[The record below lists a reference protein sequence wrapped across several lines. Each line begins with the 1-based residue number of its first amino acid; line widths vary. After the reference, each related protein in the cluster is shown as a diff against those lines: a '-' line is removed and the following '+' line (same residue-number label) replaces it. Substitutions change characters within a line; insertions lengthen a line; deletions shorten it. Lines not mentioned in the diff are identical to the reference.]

1 MRPEEDHMFLGIL
14 IGTICL
20 IGLVRALVGR
30 RYYGGFH
37 HYGGYGYGPPGW
49 GGWGGYGHGAY
60 GGRRRGFLY
69 SILARLDAT
78 PTQEKAILTALDELK
93 DTARELRGTVRE
105 TRGDVART
113 LRGPTFDESALD
125 TAEKRFDDAAQRMRR
140 AAGAALAKIHEVLDD
155 RQRKV
160 LSEMIESG
168 WAAGC

>member
-1 MRPEEDHMFLGIL
+1 MFLGFL

-20 IGLVRALVGR
+20 IGLVRVLVGR

-49 GGWGGYGHGAY
+49 GGGWGHHGGPGHW
-60 GGRRRGFLY
+60 GRRRGFLF
-69 SILARLDAT
+69 SILGRLDAT
-78 PTQEKAILTALDELK
+78 PSQEKAIMTALDELK

-113 LRGPTFDESALD
+113 LREPTFDESVLGAADRRLEV
-125 TAEKRFDDAAQRMRR
+125 AGEKLRR
-140 AAGAALAKIHEVLDD
+140 AAIAAIGKIHGVLDD

-160 LSEMIESG
+160 LGDRI
-168 WAAGC
+168 

>member
-1 MRPEEDHMFLGIL
+1 MFLGFL
-14 IGTICL
+14 IGTLCL
-20 IGLVRALVGR
+20 IGLVRVLFGR
-30 RYYGGFH
+30 HHWRHYGGFYP
-37 HYGGYGYGPPGW
+37 YGGYGYGYGPPGW
-49 GGWGGYGHGAY
+49 GGWGHAHRHF
-60 GGRRRGFLY
+60 GGRGHGFLY

-113 LRGPTFDESALD
+113 LREPNFDESSLD
-125 TAEKRFDDAAQRMRR
+125 SVEKRFDDAVQRMRR
-140 AAGAALAKIHEVLDD
+140 ATGAALGKIHGVLDD

>member
-1 MRPEEDHMFLGIL
+1 MFLGIL

-30 RYYGGFH
+30 RYYGGFR
-37 HYGGYGYGPPGW
+37 HYGGHGYGYGPPGW
-49 GGWGGYGHGAY
+49 GGGGGYGHGPW
-60 GGRRRGFLY
+60 GRRRGFLY

-78 PTQEKAILTALDELK
+78 PTQEKAIMTALDELK

-125 TAEKRFDDAAQRMRR
+125 TAEKRFDDAMQRMRR
-140 AAGAALAKIHEVLDD
+140 AAGATLA
-155 RQRKV
+155 
-160 LSEMIESG
+160 
-168 WAAGC
+168 